1 MALNTLHIE
10 AFDVNGDPNTTSQRW
25 KRWVSSFE
33 LFIAA
38 SAVTCDTQKRALLLH
53 CAGPNVQDIFGTL
66 SNTGSEYAIALSKL
80 NIYFTP
86 IVNVPYTRHVF
97 RQMKQNEGETILQ
110 FVTRLRIVANDCDY
124 GNNRDDFVRDQVIE
138 KCLQKSLRVK
148 FLSERGIT
156 LSKLL
161 EMSQIIKQIRC
172 RLLQQ
177 VVVVVIL
184 VLM

>member
-1 MALNTLHIE
+1 MA
-10 AFDVNGDPNTTSQRW
+10 SQIRPSKFHRW
-25 KRWVSSFE
+25 KRWVSDFE

-53 CAGPNVQDIFGTL
+53 CDGPNAQDIFGTL

-97 RQMKQNEGETILQ
+97 RQMKQNEGATLLQ
-110 FVTRLRIVANDCDY
+110 FMTRLRIVANDCDY
-124 GNNRDDFVRDQVIE
+124 GNNKDDFVRDQVIE

-148 FLSERGIT
+148 LLSERE
-156 LSKLL
+156 LRCQNSWRCPDH
-161 EMSQIIKQIRC
+161 QIIKKIRY
-172 RLLQQ
+172 RLLQ
-177 VVVVVIL
+177 
-184 VLM
+184 